1 MKNMI
6 EIFEKDTADHELK
19 IIVDSGV
26 NRILEFRNKNGS
38 SNQFFNVMQV
48 KNRICFTGD
57 MGEFVFTNHNDDML
71 AWFHDNTSLTYIA
84 EKCRTGGTRKF
95 DEDSAKESIKMMVD
109 DFCNDNL
116 YDYDESGCDDGDDDN
131 FEVALARWQQDLY
144 DEVIDELDFE
154 SDEAFHRSAYDLS
167 VRVNDSIKFEID
179 VCDGIGCM
187 EYTGHFK
194 WCVAAMNKVAELY
207 FSSKEEIESHGND

>member
-1 MKNMI
+1 MESTING
-6 EIFEKDTADHELK
+6 FEKDIANHELEV
-19 IIVDSGV
+19 IVDSGV

-38 SNQFFNVMQV
+38 SNQFFIVMQARG
-48 KNRICFTGD
+48 RICFTGD
-57 MGEFVFTNHNDDML
+57 VGEFVFTNHNDDML
-71 AWFHDNTSLTYIA
+71 AWFHDNMSLSYIA

-109 DFCNDNL
+109 DFCNDHL

-131 FEVALARWQQDLY
+131 FEVALARWQQGLY

-154 SDEAFHRSAYDLS
+154 GDEAFHRSAYDLS
-167 VRVNDSIKFEID
+167 VKVNDSIKFEID
-179 VCDGIGCM
+179 VCDGIDCM
-187 EYTGHFK
+187 EYTQRFK

-207 FSSKEEIESHGND
+207 FDKNKEQSS

>member
-1 MKNMI
+1 MESI
-6 EIFEKDTADHELK
+6 ISSFEKDIANHELK

-38 SNQFFNVMQV
+38 SNQFFIVMQARG
-48 KNRICFTGD
+48 RICFTGG

-71 AWFHDNTSLTYIA
+71 AWFHDNMSLSYIA

-109 DFCNDNL
+109 DFCNDHL

-131 FEVALARWQQDLY
+131 FEVALASWQQDLY
-144 DEVIDELDFE
+144 EEVIDELDFE
-154 SDEAFHRSAYDLS
+154 SDETFHRSAYDLS
-167 VRVNDSIKFEID
+167 VKVNDNMKFEID
-179 VCDGIGCM
+179 ACDGIGCM
-187 EYTGHFK
+187 EYTQRFK

-207 FSSKEEIESHGND
+207 FSMDKESSCEG

>member
-1 MKNMI
+1 MERMI
-6 EIFEKDTADHELK
+6 NIFEKDIADHELEV
-19 IIVDSGV
+19 IVDSGV

-38 SNQFFNVMQV
+38 SNQFFIVMQA
-48 KNRICFTGD
+48 KGRICFTGD

-71 AWFHDNTSLTYIA
+71 AWFHDNMSLSYIA

-109 DFCNDNL
+109 DFCRDYI
-116 YDYDESGCDDGDDDN
+116 YDYAESGCDDENDDN

-154 SDEAFHRSAYDLS
+154 GDEAFHRSAYDLS
-167 VRVNDSIKFEID
+167 VKVNDSIKFEID
-179 VCDGIGCM
+179 VCDGIDCM
-187 EYTGHFK
+187 EYTQRFK

-207 FSSKEEIESHGND
+207 FDKNKEQSS

>member
-1 MKNMI
+1 MESTING
-6 EIFEKDTADHELK
+6 FEKDIANHELEV
-19 IIVDSGV
+19 IVDSGV

-38 SNQFFNVMQV
+38 SNQFFIVMQARG
-48 KNRICFTGD
+48 RICFTGD
-57 MGEFVFTNHNDDML
+57 VGEFVFTNHNDDML
-71 AWFHDNTSLTYIA
+71 AWFHDNMSLSYIA

-109 DFCNDNL
+109 DFCNDHL

-154 SDEAFHRSAYDLS
+154 GDEAFHRSAYDLS
-167 VRVNDSIKFEID
+167 VKVNDSIKFEID
-179 VCDGIGCM
+179 VCDGIDCM
-187 EYTGHFK
+187 EYTQRFK

-207 FSSKEEIESHGND
+207 FDKNKEQSS

>member
-1 MKNMI
+1 MKSMVN
-6 EIFEKDTADHELK
+6 IFETDTADHELK

-38 SNQFFNVMQV
+38 SNQFFNVMQTRG
-48 KNRICFTGD
+48 RICFTGD
-57 MGEFVFTNHNDDML
+57 MGDFVFTNHDNDML
-71 AWFHDNTSLTYIA
+71 DWFHGNMSLSYIA

-109 DFCNDNL
+109 DFCNDYL

-131 FEVALARWQQDLY
+131 FEAALASWQRSLY

-167 VRVNDSIKFEID
+167 VKINDSIKFEID
-179 VCDGIGCM
+179 LCDGIDCM
-187 EYTGHFK
+187 EYTQRFK
-194 WCVAAMNKVAELY
+194 WCVAAMNKVAGLY
-207 FSSKEEIESHGND
+207 FNQVSEAQDD

>member
-1 MKNMI
+1 MESTING
-6 EIFEKDTADHELK
+6 FEKDIANHELEV
-19 IIVDSGV
+19 IVDSGV

-38 SNQFFNVMQV
+38 SNQFFIVMQARG
-48 KNRICFTGD
+48 RICFTGD
-57 MGEFVFTNHNDDML
+57 VGEFVFTNHNDDML
-71 AWFHDNTSLTYIA
+71 AWFHGNMSLSYIA

-109 DFCNDNL
+109 DFCNDHL

-131 FEVALARWQQDLY
+131 FEVALARWQQGLY

-154 SDEAFHRSAYDLS
+154 GDEAFHRSAYDLS

-179 VCDGIGCM
+179 VCDGICCM
-187 EYTGHFK
+187 EYTGYFK

-207 FSSKEEIESHGND
+207 FDKNKEQSS

>member
-1 MKNMI
+1 MESIINIVNK
-6 EIFEKDTADHELK
+6 ETADHELE

-38 SNQFFNVMQV
+38 SNQFFIVMQARG
-48 KNRICFTGD
+48 RICFTGD
-57 MGEFVFTNHNDDML
+57 MGEFVFTNHDADML
-71 AWFHDNTSLTYIA
+71 AWFHGNMSLSYIA

-109 DFCNDNL
+109 DFCRDYI
-116 YDYDESGCDDGDDDN
+116 YDYSESGCDDDDDDN
-131 FEVALARWQQDLY
+131 FEDALANWQQSLY
-144 DEVIDELDFE
+144 DEVLDDLDFE
-154 SDEAFHRSAYDLS
+154 SEDAFYRTAYNLS
-167 VRVNDSIKFEID
+167 VRVDDSMKFEID
-179 VCDGIGCM
+179 ACDGIGCM

-207 FSSKEEIESHGND
+207 FSMNKESDFE